1 MSQETAP
8 RAGVTRRDEIEISL
22 AEVLAPL
29 RRRWRLVLLGTA
41 ACWVA
46 ILVALVLTPPTYR
59 CEGALAV
66 PDAFPLPEAGGVL
79 LEDRGPVVRDPLRWE
94 PSRER
99 RKVGIPVVLYKKVVA
114 TLSDGAV
121 VEPAFAGKL
130 PAKAVERLR
139 QRITEHVSPMTSVGK
154 DDVERLEK
162 DSTVAGI
169 FLSYESRSADRSRD
183 AVHTLAWLVREALVN
198 HVAADQVEWDTLVS
212 EETAV
217 SLGRGRAV
225 LSSEHRSLERLTE
238 DLERLARTAPESA
251 PSGREIVDI
260 RDGGHV
266 FLSPRLQLVGA
277 RARLAENEHSTR
289 MYDEALAR
297 HTLRLRFLS
306 HLRDRAPGGGTFVPD
321 LPRVADGEL
330 RDFLSEEGAT
340 SPAARYVQADVEALR
355 EKLVGLQARMSFVQT
370 PTTWARSRTPWAA
383 ALASMALLVFIA
395 AAFVA
400 DLWRRSGEGQA
411 AGGPA
416 SSGGA

>member
-1 MSQETAP
+1 M
-8 RAGVTRRDEIEISL
+8 RRDEIEISL
-22 AEVLAPL
+22 AEVLSPL
-29 RRRWRLVLLGTA
+29 RRRWKLVLAGTGVSWA
-41 ACWVA
+41 V
-46 ILVALVLTPPTYR
+46 ILLALLLTPPSYR

-66 PDAFPLPEAGGVL
+66 PDVFPLPEAGGVL
-79 LEDRGPVVRDPLRWE
+79 LEDSGPVVRDPLRWE

-99 RKVGIPVVLYKKVVA
+99 RKVGIPVVLYKKVVS
-114 TLSDGAV
+114 TLSDGTV
-121 VEPAFAGKL
+121 VQPAFAGKL
-130 PAKAVERLR
+130 SAKAVERLR
-139 QRITEHVSPMTSVGK
+139 HRITEHVSPMTSVGK
-154 DDVERLEK
+154 DDIERLEK
-162 DSTVAGI
+162 DSAVAGI
-169 FLSYESRSADRSRD
+169 LLSYESRSADRSRD

-212 EETAV
+212 EEKEL
-217 SLGRGRAV
+217 SLGRGRAG

-251 PSGREIVDI
+251 PYGREIVDV
-260 RDGGHV
+260 RGGGHM

-297 HTLRLRFLS
+297 HALRLRFLS
-306 HLRDRAPGGGTFVPD
+306 RLRNRAPGGGTFVPD
-321 LPRVADGEL
+321 LPRVVDGEL
-330 RDFLSEEGAT
+330 RAFFSETGAS

-355 EKLVGLQARMSFVQT
+355 EKLVSLQARMSFVQT
-370 PTTWARSRTPWAA
+370 PTTWAKSRTPWAA
-383 ALASMALLVFIA
+383 AAASIALLIFIA
-395 AAFVA
+395 AAFLA